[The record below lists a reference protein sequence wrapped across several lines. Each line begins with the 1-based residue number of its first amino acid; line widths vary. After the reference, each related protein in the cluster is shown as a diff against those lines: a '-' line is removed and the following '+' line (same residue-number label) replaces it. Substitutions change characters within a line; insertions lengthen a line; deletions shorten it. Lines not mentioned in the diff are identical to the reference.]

1 MNQLNALSTSATE
14 SQGSL
19 RLAKIAVAASLL
31 LASQAS
37 QAGLLFELP
46 SPLPDASKQAVR
58 GAQAAPSFSNS
69 EVVESARTRRQLDL
83 TSQLTQR
90 IRQKGIPPRELPP
103 IIGAG
108 YDVTISDALKQIVPG
123 GWMVYSDSDFPD
135 DMLVNWQGNRNWPMT
150 LNTVLISADMKAEID
165 WERGEVTLSKAATAP
180 KVRPAP
186 APALTPA
193 VAAPAYAA
201 AQPVAQPAAP
211 ETVAAPTT
219 PADTIA
225 KARAHLAAK
234 AAQGDKGA
242 QAAHDALASGAVVAA
257 ANQGSSNTP
266 VIVVVQQPAPQ
277 PVPVVVQQAT
287 PVAPA
292 VVAAPAAPVV
302 AQVKPEVAVPAT
314 APAPAP
320 VVASAQPAA
329 VASPVAQAQPA
340 QTSASVPAQAIAA
353 ASPQPTAPTPVIA
366 QSPETEHKKLVAYKP
381 APTWKLNKDMFLRE
395 NIRAWAEREGWTLE
409 WQATVGDR
417 VINYPINADAEL
429 RGELIGEGGVIHR
442 LIAKYE
448 RADEPLGVRFYR
460 GNRVVV
466 VFPYSKT
473 STSYEQK

>member
-1 MNQLNALSTSATE
+1 MNQLTASITSATE
-14 SQGSL
+14 RHGSF
-19 RLAKIAVAASLL
+19 RMAKIAAATSLL
-31 LASQAS
+31 VAVQVA
-37 QAGLLFELP
+37 QAGLLIELP
-46 SPLPDASKQAVR
+46 SPLPDASKQSVR
-58 GAQAAPSFSNS
+58 GTQAAPAFSNS
-69 EVVESARTRRQLDL
+69 EVVESVRPRRQLDL

-108 YDVTISDALKQIVPG
+108 YDVTIADALKQIVPG
-123 GWMVYSDSDFPD
+123 GWMVYSEHDFPE
-135 DMLVNWQGNRNWPMT
+135 DMVVNWQGNRNWPMT
-150 LNTVLISADMKAEID
+150 LNTVLISANMKAEID
-165 WERGEVTLSKAATAP
+165 WERGEVTLSKGSSAP
-180 KVRPAP
+180 KYSPAP
-186 APALTPA
+186 AQQPAYPN
-193 VAAPAYAA
+193 VAAASPVPPTPVVSPAPVPPFAPVTA
-201 AQPVAQPAAP
+201 PAQ
-211 ETVAAPTT
+211 T

-234 AAQGDKGA
+234 AAQGDQSA

-257 ANQGSSNTP
+257 ANQSSQAGNSP

-277 PVPVVVQQAT
+277 PTPAPVQQSA
-287 PVAPA
+287 PVA
-292 VVAAPAAPVV
+292 
-302 AQVKPEVAVPAT
+302 

-320 VVASAQPAA
+320 SVVAQSQPISPAHAPAPVKAAPALVQPVAAQAAPATLPTVPAA
-329 VASPVAQAQPA
+329 AATPVSNTEVAQAPA
-340 QTSASVPAQAIAA
+340 AFK
-353 ASPQPTAPTPVIA
+353 
-366 QSPETEHKKLVAYKP
+366 SPEGETKKLVAYKP

-473 STSYEQK
+473 TTSYEQK